1 MTARLEL
8 GLEAGPGG
16 VREAEVRERLTVVV
30 PGLRIALLVL
40 ANVIGLLA
48 FTWPFLLPSVAGRV
62 AENHQG
68 DGPWIVAAL
77 GAILLALLFLELGRG
92 GLGPKTVALLGV
104 LGAAM
109 VALRLPGFVAGFSA
123 LFIVVLVAGNSL
135 GPGFGFL
142 LGCVGMFAS
151 GIFVGG
157 LGPWLPFEMV
167 AVGWVGAGA
176 GLLPHGRSW
185 RTRVVWL
192 AAFGFASGY
201 LYGLVM
207 ELWFWPFL
215 TDGSALAWDP
225 TGGAWINVFRHQGA
239 GSANPPL
246 QQPAR
251 PERPTGEL
259 TADKVCQAIAAV
271 LPEGAIVSDESQTSG
286 LTLSAHTAG
295 APPHDLLTLT
305 GGAIGQGLPVAVGA
319 AVACPDR
326 PGDHVDY
333 LHDGHRHF
341 LRDGL
346 WHHHRSDAG

>member
-1 MTARLEL
+1 MTTRLEL
-8 GLEAGPGG
+8 GLETRAAASS
-16 VREAEVRERLTVVV
+16 EAEARERRTVLV
-30 PGLRIALLVL
+30 PGMRIALLVL

-48 FTWPFLLPSVAGRV
+48 FLWPFVLPSVASHV

-167 AVGWVGAGA
+167 AVGW
-176 GLLPHGRSW
+176 GR
-185 RTRVVWL
+185 RRRGT
-192 AAFGFASGY
+192 A
-201 LYGLVM
+201 
-207 ELWFWPFL
+207 
-215 TDGSALAWDP
+215 
-225 TGGAWINVFRHQGA
+225 
-239 GSANPPL
+239 
-246 QQPAR
+246 PAR
-251 PERPTGEL
+251 WIVAGPGRVARRIRVRERVPLRPRDGALVLAVPHRRLRPCVGPGRGRVDERPAL
-259 TADKVCQAIAAV
+259 PRV
-271 LPEGAIVSDESQTSG
+271 LRGRRV
-286 LTLSAHTAG
+286 
-295 APPHDLLTLT
+295 
-305 GGAIGQGLPVAVGA
+305 
-319 AVACPDR
+319 
-326 PGDHVDY
+326 
-333 LHDGHRHF
+333 
-341 LRDGL
+341 
-346 WHHHRSDAG
+346 

>member
-1 MTARLEL
+1 VTTRSALGFQARV
-8 GLEAGPGG
+8 AD
-16 VREAEVRERLTVVV
+16 VHEAEVRERRTVLI
-30 PGLRIALLVL
+30 PGMRIALLVL
-40 ANVIGLLA
+40 ANVTGLLA
-48 FTWPFLLPSVAGRV
+48 FVWPFLLPSVARRV

-104 LGAAM
+104 LGATM

-142 LGCVGMFAS
+142 LGCIGMFAS

-176 GLLPHGRSW
+176 GLVPHGRSW
-185 RTRVVWL
+185 RTRIAWL

-225 TGGAWINVFRHQGA
+225 GGGALMNIRHYLA
-239 GSANPPL
+239 FYVV
-246 QQPAR
+246 
-251 PERPTGEL
+251 
-259 TADKVCQAIAAV
+259 D
-271 LPEGAIVSDESQTSG
+271 G
-286 LTLSAHTAG
+286 LTWDTFRAVGNVVLVI
-295 APPHDLLTLT
+295 
-305 GGAIGQGLPVAVGA
+305 AIGRPVLAALDRAARRMQLHVG
-319 AVACPDR
+319 
-326 PGDHVDY
+326 
-333 LHDGHRHF
+333 
-341 LRDGL
+341 
-346 WHHHRSDAG
+346 